1 MQEVLAAESELD
13 LLTAAADTAL
23 TNATA
28 ALMEAEELNS
38 QAQMLEDDATSI
50 SLDDLNGKWILRGK
64 EESKSVHITTS
75 LGQLVSWFN

>member
-1 MQEVLAAESELD
+1 MLAAESELD
-13 LLTAAADTAL
+13 LLTAAVDTAL

-50 SLDDLNGKWILRGK
+50 SLDDFNGKWFLCGK
-64 EESKSVHITTS
+64 EESKSVLSIFRTAS
-75 LGQLVSWFN
+75 VLV